1 MNITVNFG
9 DSLNIYGIALFC
21 VLGYFNGYLFRD
33 IGLYKIIALFFVIPF
48 CIDLLVRLNI
58 VMTATLPFLIF
69 ALIGF
74 WGLEKTKN
82 RILDFIDFTRDQID
96 RLR

>member
-9 DSLNIYGIALFC
+9 DSLNLYGIALFC
-21 VLGYFNGYLFRD
+21 VLGYFSGYLFRD